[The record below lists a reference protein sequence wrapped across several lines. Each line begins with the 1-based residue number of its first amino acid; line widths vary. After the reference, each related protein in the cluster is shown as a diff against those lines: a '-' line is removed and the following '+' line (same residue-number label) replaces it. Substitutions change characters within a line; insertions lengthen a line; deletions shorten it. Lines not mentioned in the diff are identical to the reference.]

1 MDKDG
6 LTGGAV
12 FLMTPVATA
21 VPRVAPFGLDS
32 VTVKVSSCSLS
43 ASSAMAISTVFV
55 VSPAARLTVPVGKA
69 LPRKSA
75 ADAAFGPLPA
85 TV

>member
-1 MDKDG
+1 MDSDG
-6 LTGGAV
+6 GGGAV

-32 VTVKVSSCSLS
+32 VIVKVSS
-43 ASSAMAISTVFV
+43 ASFRASVAMAISTVFV
-55 VSPAARLTVPVGKA
+55 VSPAARLMTPVGKA
-69 LPRKSA
+69 LPAKSA
-75 ADAAFGPLPA
+75 AEAELGPLPA